1 MNEDRGP
8 YQEGKRAGVH
18 PALVVFG
25 VIIGMWL
32 LIALAVPSGK
42 QKQAT
47 GPEISQVT
55 TDDADAAPV
64 MFKVQATM
72 PDVNAV
78 SLVVPEGATASQ
90 IAGLLKRLR
99 RARLDQA
106 LGSLLPETSPGHKLG
121 GHAVADIYIFSES
134 KYAQPEAVRTLSRGA
149 HAPGELYPQM
159 IPFEE
164 AMEHVKGHYR
174 IDLNDTANP
183 DSGSLGFADESGIHS
198 RQFRRIF

>member
-1 MNEDRGP
+1 MSENPGP
-8 YQEGKRAGVH
+8 YQEGKRAGLH

-47 GPEISQVT
+47 GPEISQVVT
-55 TDDADAAPV
+55 EDADSAPV

-78 SLVVPEGATASQ
+78 SLVVPREATASQ
-90 IAGLLKRLR
+90 IVGLLKRLR
-99 RARLDQA
+99 LARLDHTLA
-106 LGSLLPETSPGHKLG
+106 GLIPETSPGHKLG
-121 GHAVADIYIFSES
+121 GYAVADIYIFSEQQ
-134 KYAQPEAVRTLSRGA
+134 YAQPEAVRTLSRGA

-159 IPFEE
+159 VPFEE

-174 IDLNDTANP
+174 IDLNDTGNP
-183 DSGSLGFADESGIHS
+183 DSGSLGFADESGVHS
-198 RQFRRIF
+198 RNYRRIF

>member
-1 MNEDRGP
+1 MSEEQGP

-18 PALVVFG
+18 PAIVVFG

-47 GPEISQVT
+47 GPEISHVAT
-55 TDDADAAPV
+55 NDSDTAPV

-90 IAGLLKRLR
+90 IVGLLKRLR
-99 RARLDQA
+99 QARLDQSLAA
-106 LGSLLPETSPGHKLG
+106 LIPETSPGHKLG

-174 IDLNDTANP
+174 IDLNDTGNP

>member
-1 MNEDRGP
+1 MNEDRNP

-32 LIALAVPSGK
+32 LIALAVPSGR

-78 SLVVPEGATASQ
+78 SLVVPSPVNGLGAKG
-90 IAGLLKRLR
+90 AGEAGTTGAGAACMNAVVSALRMLGVEHFDMPTTPARVWAAMQEARR
-99 RARLDQA
+99 RA
-106 LGSLLPETSPGHKLG
+106 
-121 GHAVADIYIFSES
+121 
-134 KYAQPEAVRTLSRGA
+134 
-149 HAPGELYPQM
+149 
-159 IPFEE
+159 
-164 AMEHVKGHYR
+164 
-174 IDLNDTANP
+174 
-183 DSGSLGFADESGIHS
+183 
-198 RQFRRIF
+198 

>member
-1 MNEDRGP
+1 MSEEPGP

-18 PALVVFG
+18 PAIVVFG

-47 GPEISQVT
+47 GPEISHVT
-55 TDDADAAPV
+55 TEDLDTAPV

-72 PDVNAV
+72 QDVNAV
-78 SLVVPEGATASQ
+78 SLVVPEGATVSQ
-90 IAGLLKRLR
+90 VVGLLKRLR
-99 RARLDQA
+99 QARLDH
-106 LGSLLPETSPGHKLG
+106 SLSTLIPETSPGHKLG
-121 GHAVADIYIFSES
+121 GHAIADIYIFSEPR
-134 KYAQPEAVRTLSRGA
+134 YAQPEAVRTLSRGA

-174 IDLNDTANP
+174 IDLNDTGNP
-183 DSGSLGFADESGIHS
+183 DTGSLGLADDSGIHS
-198 RQFRRIF
+198 RHYRRIF

>member
-1 MNEDRGP
+1 MSEDRGP

-18 PALVVFG
+18 PAIVVFA

-55 TDDADAAPV
+55 TDNADAAPV

-78 SLVVPEGATASQ
+78 SLVVPERATASQ
-90 IAGLLKRLR
+90 IVGLLKRLR
-99 RARLDQA
+99 QARLDQA
-106 LGSLLPETSPGHKLG
+106 LGTLLPETSPGHKLG

-174 IDLNDTANP
+174 IDLNDTGNP

-198 RQFRRIF
+198 REFRRIF

>member
-1 MNEDRGP
+1 MSEDRGP

-18 PALVVFG
+18 PAIVVFG

-32 LIALAVPSGK
+32 LIALAVPSGM
-42 QKQAT
+42 QKQDT
-47 GPEISQVT
+47 GPEISHVA
-55 TDDADAAPV
+55 TDDADEAPV

-90 IAGLLKRLR
+90 IVGLLKRLR
-99 RARLDQA
+99 QARLDQT
-106 LGSLLPETSPGHKLG
+106 LGTLLPETSPGHKLG

-174 IDLNDTANP
+174 IDLNDTGKP
-183 DSGSLGFADESGIHS
+183 DSASLGFADESGIHS